1 MDRNTFTGL
10 FLILI
15 ILVGST
21 FLLQPSQEQIKKE
34 KQKQHLDSL
43 RRLGGVNR
51 KASTADASFTPQ
63 KTVTA
68 DSAGLKGELAKA
80 ITAKPKLVTLE
91 NKELKVILST
101 QGGRIVSVQLKNEKT
116 FDKQPLVLL
125 NPELSKFGL
134 TLNANGKQVETNDLN
149 FTPSA
154 PALIVNGKDSSSLTM
169 HLDYGTNQSID
180 YIYTLKGDGYKL
192 GYNLVLNN
200 MNGVVN
206 AKNNQVILNWEASLR
221 KQERDMKME
230 RSYSTVYLE
239 DIEGTTNDLS
249 LTKDEQKNFADKKI
263 QWVSFKQRFFS
274 NVLIAKNGFTSA
286 DVSVGTDVNS
296 NDVKQMS
303 AKMQLPYSGAASANY
318 PMEFYFGPNRFST
331 LKAQGYNLERQIDL
345 GWGPLKY
352 INRFAVLPVFNFLKN
367 FNWNYGLIIL
377 VLTILLKVVLF
388 PLTYKSYLSMAKM
401 RVLKPEMDE
410 IKGKVGDDNPTLLQ
424 QEYLKLYK
432 KAGVNPLGGC
442 LPLLIQMPI
451 ILAFFRFFPN
461 LFELRGQSF
470 LWMHDLSTYDSV
482 ISFPLIPFLNWDH
495 ISLMCLLMTISTLIQ
510 TYFNNQTSGA
520 TGQMKYIGYITP
532 LIFFGVLNSY
542 PAGLNY
548 YYFCANILTFSQ
560 QYFIRLMVDDKK
572 IHAQIQENKKK
583 PEDPNKKKSGFAAK
597 MEELMRQQRQTPAIQ
612 TKKK

>member
-10 FLILI
+10 FLILV

-21 FLLQPSQEQIKKE
+21 FLLKPSQEEIRKE
-34 KQKQHLDSL
+34 LQRKTQDSL

-51 KASTADASFTPQ
+51 KAPTANASFTPQ
-63 KTVTA
+63 KPVI
-68 DSAGLKGELAKA
+68 DSAALKGPLGNAVIA
-80 ITAKPKLVTLE
+80 APKLVFLE
-91 NKELKVILST
+91 NKQLKVILST
-101 QGGRIVSVQLKNEKT
+101 QGGRIVSVELKNEKT
-116 FDKQPLVLL
+116 FDKQPLILQ

-134 TLNANGKQVETNDLN
+134 TLNVDGKPIQTNDLN
-149 FTPSA
+149 FVPSA
-154 PALIVNGKDSSSLTM
+154 AGLNVSGADSSSLTM
-169 HLDYGTNQSID
+169 HLAYGANQSID
-180 YIYTLKGDGYKL
+180 YVYTLKGDGYKV

-200 MNGVVN
+200 MNNVVQ
-206 AKNNQVILNWEASLR
+206 AKNNQITLDWEASSR

-239 DIEGTTNDLS
+239 DVEGGINDLS
-249 LTKDEQKNFADKKI
+249 LAKDEQKTYAEKKI

-274 NVLIAKNGFTSA
+274 NVLIARNGFTSA
-286 DVSVGTDVNS
+286 DVSVGTDINS
-296 NDVKQMS
+296 TDVKQMS

-331 LKAQGYNLERQIDL
+331 LKAQGYHLDSQIDL

-442 LPLLIQMPI
+442 LPLVIQMPI

-482 ISFPLIPFLNWDH
+482 LSFPLIPFLNWDH

-560 QYFIRLMVDDKK
+560 QYFIRFMVDDKK

-597 MEELMRQQRQTPAIQ
+597 MEEMMRQQRQTPAIQ

>member
-10 FLILI
+10 FLILL

-21 FLLQPSQEQIKKE
+21 FLLKPSQEQVKKE
-34 KQKQHLDSL
+34 QLHQDSL
-43 RRLGGVNR
+43 
-51 KASTADASFTPQ
+51 KAIKEGKIKAPTANASFTPQ
-63 KTVTA
+63 KSTIAT
-68 DSAGLKGELAKA
+68 DSAA
-80 ITAKPKLVTLE
+80 IQGAGNTAAAPQLVTLE
-91 NKELKVILST
+91 NKELKVTLST
-101 QGGRIVSVQLKNEKT
+101 QGGRVVTVQLKNEKT
-116 FDKQPLVLL
+116 FDKKSLILFSQ
-125 NPELSKFGL
+125 EQSKFGL
-134 TLNANGKQVETNDLN
+134 TLTANGKQVQTNDLI

-154 PALIVNGKDSSSLTM
+154 PSLTVTGKDSSSLTM
-169 HLDYGTNQSID
+169 HLAYAANQSID
-180 YIYTLKGDGYKL
+180 YVYTLKGDGYKV

-206 AKNNQVILNWEASLR
+206 AQNNQLTLNWAASLR

-230 RSYSTVYLE
+230 RTYSTVFLE
-239 DIEGTTNDLS
+239 DTDGDVNDLS
-249 LTKDEQKNFADKKI
+249 LTKDEEKNYADKKI

-274 NVLIAKNGFTSA
+274 NVLIAKDGFTSA
-286 DVSVGTDVNS
+286 DVSVATDVSS

-303 AKMQLPYSGAASANY
+303 AKMLLPYSGAAAASY
-318 PMEFYFGPNRFST
+318 PMEFYFGPNQFDL
-331 LKAQGYNLERQIDL
+331 LKQQGYHLERQIDL

-352 INRFAVLPVFNFLKN
+352 INRFAVLPVFDFLKN

-410 IKGKVGDDNPTLLQ
+410 IKGKVGEDNPTLLQ
-424 QEYLKLYK
+424 QEYMKLYK

-442 LPLLIQMPI
+442 LPLVIQMPI

-482 ISFPLIPFLNWDH
+482 INFPMIPFLNWDH

-597 MEELMRQQRQTPAIQ
+597 MEEMMRQQRQTPAIQ